1 MADKY
6 RSPILILAGEYRD
19 ARDWLYSHNL
29 PRTLLLNEK
38 ICRYVNNTYVV
49 QGIKR
54 GFYYVVLDTFIRH
67 SRCLPIAEIVA
78 DRKGR
83 ELADSEAIIKIKD
96 YLNG

>member
-6 RSPILILAGEYRD
+6 PSPILILAGEYRD
-19 ARDWLYSHNL
+19 ARDWLSSHDLPWNL
-29 PRTLLLNEK
+29 LFYGK
-38 ICRYVNNTYVV
+38 ICRYVNNTYDVR
-49 QGIKR
+49 GIKR

-67 SRCLPIAEIVA
+67 SRCIPITEIVA